1 MNYVTTI
8 VLTLVSFYVLL
19 LTIVFF
25 FQRNLLY
32 HPSVDNYLEDNLATQ
47 PTEIEKVKIT
57 TEDKIDLIGW
67 FYNKDIEKFKTIVF
81 FHGNA
86 GSLDNRTYKLNHFR
100 DLNVN
105 FLIIAWRGFS
115 GNKGKPNELGLY
127 EDAKSAVKWLNIKG
141 VQDKNIIL
149 YGESL
154 GTAIAVEIAQNKKYA
169 GVILES
175 PFTSMINMGKKY
187 YPFFPVS
194 FLLKDKFESNKKI
207 NNILVPV
214 LVIHGKVDKIVPY
227 TMGKKM
233 YELANQPK
241 FFYSQEYGD
250 HMVEYDEKLLLA
262 LRKFIQGMMMNS
274 VSSNFY

>member
-1 MNYVTTI
+1 MNFYTTSI
-8 VLTLVSFYVLL
+8 LALILFYILL
-19 LTIVFF
+19 LIIVFF
-25 FQRNLLY
+25 LQRNLLY
-32 HPSVDNYLEDNLATQ
+32 HPSVDNYLKNNSATE
-47 PTEIEKVKIT
+47 PTEIEKVQIT
-57 TEDKIDLIGW
+57 TEDKIDLTAW

-86 GSLDNRTYKLNHFR
+86 GSLQNRTYKLNCFK
-100 DLNVN
+100 DLDVN

-115 GNKGKPNELGLY
+115 GNKGKPNEMGLY
-127 EDAKSAVKWLNIKG
+127 EDARSALRWLNKKD

-154 GTAIAVEIAQNKKYA
+154 GTAVAIEIAQNRKYA
-169 GVILES
+169 GIILES
-175 PFTSMINMGKKY
+175 PFTSMLNMGKKY

-207 NNILVPV
+207 NKVSIPIL
-214 LVIHGKVDKIVPY
+214 IMHGKVDKIVPY

-250 HMVEYDEKLLLA
+250 HMVEYDEKLLFT
-262 LRKFIQGMMMNS
+262 LRQFIKSLN
-274 VSSNFY
+274 

>member
-1 MNYVTTI
+1 MNYFVNIILAIVT
-8 VLTLVSFYVLL
+8 FYVLL
-19 LTIVFF
+19 LASVFF

-32 HPSVDNYLEDNLATQ
+32 HPSVDNYLKDQSINE

-57 TEDKIDLIGW
+57 TNDQIDLVGW
-67 FYNKDIEKFKTIVF
+67 FYNKNLDKFKTILF

-86 GSLDNRTYKLNHFR
+86 GSLENRTYKLNHLK

-115 GNKGKPNELGLY
+115 GNEGKPKEMGLY
-127 EDAKSAVKWLNIKG
+127 EDADSAIKWLKMKG
-141 VQDKNIIL
+141 INEKDIIL

-154 GTAIAVEIAQNKKYA
+154 GTGVAVEIAQNKSYA

-175 PFTSMINMGKKY
+175 PFTSMVNMGKKH
-187 YPFFPVS
+187 YPFFPVR
-194 FLLKDKFESNKKI
+194 FLLKDKFESYKKI
-207 NNILVPV
+207 TNVSVPIL
-214 LVIHGKVDKIVPY
+214 IMHGKDDKIVPY
-227 TMGKKM
+227 DMGKKM
-233 YELANQPK
+233 YELANEPK

-262 LRKFIQGMMMNS
+262 LKKFIQSLN
-274 VSSNFY
+274 

>member
-1 MNYVTTI
+1 MNFYTI
-8 VLTLVSFYVLL
+8 SILTL
-19 LTIVFF
+19 IVFYILLIIITF
-25 FQRNLLY
+25 FLQRNLLY
-32 HPSVDNYLEDNLATQ
+32 HPSVDNYLKDNLGIE

-57 TEDKIDLIGW
+57 TEDKIDLVGW
-67 FYNKDIEKFKTIVF
+67 FYKKDVEKLKTIVF

-86 GSLDNRTYKLNHFR
+86 GSLKNRTYKLNHFK
-100 DLNVN
+100 DLDVN
-105 FLIIAWRGFS
+105 FLIIAWRGFN
-115 GNKGKPNELGLY
+115 GNKGKPSEIGLY
-127 EDAKSAVKWLNIKG
+127 EDARSAIRWLNKKDIK
-141 VQDKNIIL
+141 DKNIIL

-194 FLLKDKFESNKKI
+194 FLLKDKFESFKKI
-207 NNILVPV
+207 NKILIPI
-214 LVIHGKVDKIVPY
+214 LIIHGEVDKIVPY
-227 TMGKKM
+227 EMGKKM

-250 HMVEYDEKLLLA
+250 HMVEYDKKLLLA
-262 LRKFIQGMMMNS
+262 LERFIQSLN
-274 VSSNFY
+274 